1 MRLVTSGQMRRIAF
15 DHFAIAVSNWAE
27 TSAFYQR
34 ILSAELVDIAPG
46 RYAFRW
52 GRNQINV
59 RGPNPALSPTEP
71 ILPGSADVCFA
82 WEGTVE
88 EAAAYLE
95 ELGIPLIGGPTGR
108 HGAGGN
114 GRSVYFRDPEGNL
127 LEFISY
133 R

>member
-1 MRLVTSGQMRRIAF
+1 MRRIAF
-15 DHFAIAVSNWAE
+15 DHFAIAVSNRAE
-27 TSAFYQR
+27 TFDFYQR
-34 ILSAELVDIAPG
+34 VLCAELVDLAPG

-59 RGPNPALSPTEP
+59 RGPNPHLSPTEP

-88 EAAAYLE
+88 EAAAYLG
-95 ELGIPLIGGPTGR
+95 ELGVPLIAGPMAR